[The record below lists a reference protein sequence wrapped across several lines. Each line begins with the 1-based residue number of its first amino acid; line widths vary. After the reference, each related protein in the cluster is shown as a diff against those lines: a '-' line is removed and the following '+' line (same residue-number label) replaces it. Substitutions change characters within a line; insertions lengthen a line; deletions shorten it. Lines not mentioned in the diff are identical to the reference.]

1 MKRFYCWSALS
12 CVFYLLCT
20 SLLAAALYVIVL
32 ICLGEF
38 WDNLLMLI
46 VAVLSCISI
55 IAVWILMIMTFLRKS
70 IVFSSDSISV
80 QTDLKGFF
88 RMYGELD
95 QYAVKVKYVDIVN
108 IDCVRSGKSSRGRST
123 RMYFPTP
130 YLYLYLRNGKRKA
143 IHLYYF
149 STFQR
154 KRIINELI
162 RRVEKTGGCIPVCSA
177 EALLKKIKFENDLM
191 AKR

>member
-1 MKRFYCWSALS
+1 MKRFFCWSVLS
-12 CVFYLLCT
+12 CIYYLLCT
-20 SLLAAALYVIVL
+20 SLLAAAIYGIVL
-32 ICLGEF
+32 VCLGEF
-38 WDNLLMLI
+38 SDDLLQLLL
-46 VAVLSCISI
+46 AVLSCISI
-55 IAVWILMIMTFLRKS
+55 IAVWILMVMTFWRKS
-70 IVFSSDSISV
+70 IVFSSDCISV
-80 QTDLKGFF
+80 QKDLMGFF

-95 QYAVKVKYVDIVN
+95 QYAVKVKYADIVN
-108 IDCVRSGKSSRGRST
+108 IDCERSGKSSRGRNT

-162 RRVEKTGGCIPVCSA
+162 RRIEEKGGSVPVRSA
-177 EALLKKIKFENDLM
+177 DALLEKIKFENDLT